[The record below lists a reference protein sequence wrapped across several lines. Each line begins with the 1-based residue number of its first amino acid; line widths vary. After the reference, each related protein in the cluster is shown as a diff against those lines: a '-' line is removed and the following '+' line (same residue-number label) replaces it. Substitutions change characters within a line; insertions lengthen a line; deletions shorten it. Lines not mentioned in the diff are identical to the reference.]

1 MNREELSSLLQK
13 SNDKHI
19 ILQLGTGFG
28 KTKLALEYINRSFHK
43 SDNILIVIP
52 RLVLIDN
59 WKEEIAKW
67 GFNSLLSNIVFTTYV
82 SLHKYAGNWK
92 YVIFDEAHH
101 LSERCREILSSYNIE
116 HGIFLSAT
124 LKREHI
130 DFITRKFTG
139 VAKYAVGLKEAIE
152 SNVLPKPKVYLIPMN
167 LDTKEKIFTIIKKG
181 KKDLKPLKIQYKD
194 RFKFRYYTG
203 EVHIE
208 CTQSEYYTDLSN
220 MIEWYKNRGFEKQW
234 LFKSLERL
242 KWLAEQKMNVVKQI
256 LKSLKSNRSIIF
268 CASIKQSEELNIPC
282 VNSKKGTENLDKF
295 NNRKINR
302 IAVVNMLDEGINLIN
317 CRVGL
322 FQMINSSDR
331 LILQRQGRS
340 LRHKNPIFIFP
351 YYKNTREEEIINR
364 IIMDY
369 DKDLIEVVGDINNFK
384 F

>member
-43 SDNILIVIP
+43 DNNILIVIP

-59 WKEEIAKW
+59 WKDEIIKW
-67 GFNSLLSNIVFTTYV
+67 GFNNLLSNIVFTTYV
-82 SLHKYAGNWK
+82 SLHKHAGNWK

-130 DFITRKFTG
+130 DFITHKFIG

-152 SNVLPKPKVYLIPMN
+152 SNVLPEPKVYLIPMN
-167 LDTKEKIFTIIKKG
+167 LDTKEKVFTIIKKG

-203 EVHIE
+203 ETHIE
-208 CTQSEYYTDLSN
+208 CTQYEYYTDLSN

-256 LKSLKSNRSIIF
+256 LKNMKSSRTIIF
-268 CASIKQSEELNIPC
+268 CASIKQSEELNVPC

-302 IAVVNMLDEGINLIN
+302 IAVVNMIDEGINLIN

-331 LILQRQGRS
+331 LLLQREGKI
-340 LRHKNPIFIFP
+340 LPICF
-351 YYKNTREEEIINR
+351 
-364 IIMDY
+364 
-369 DKDLIEVVGDINNFK
+369 
-384 F
+384 